1 MNIGLVIT
9 IISLM
14 FMFLISGVY
23 FSKKRITILEN
34 KIYEALLISTI
45 IGLVINILSFMLD
58 IFFGDLLFLRLV
70 FIKIYYSY
78 ILLFLFLMSLYL
90 IVSSGDKGNMKNS
103 VGIFFVLVL
112 LINFFLPVQFEYVKD
127 QIYIIGVSIYFL
139 YAMFAISLIG

>member
-78 ILLFLFLMSLYL
+78 ILLCEVVYERFST
-90 IVSSGDKGNMKNS
+90 
-103 VGIFFVLVL
+103 
-112 LINFFLPVQFEYVKD
+112 
-127 QIYIIGVSIYFL
+127 
-139 YAMFAISLIG
+139 